1 MMIRHTWSYCVIC
14 NTYKRNEIN
23 NRTFKKLEK
32 IYLNYGESKIF
43 IICKECMNKMKE
55 GVDKDE

>member
-1 MMIRHTWSYCVIC
+1 MIRYIWSYCVVC

-32 IYLNYGESKIF
+32 ADLIYGESKIF
-43 IICKECMNKMKE
+43 IICKECLKKMKE
-55 GVDKDE
+55 GVDDDE

>member
-1 MMIRHTWSYCVIC
+1 MTKYIWSYCVVC

-32 IYLNYGESKIF
+32 IDLIYGESKVF